1 MRTATA
7 AVNRSVEDILD
18 GLDNCRAHATSY
30 PAASSREESKVGAVL
45 SALNSFSEI
54 VRYLNT
60 RRSRG
65 AILSLDDEAA
75 VQDVL
80 YLMLRPWVH
89 DLVPE
94 NPTDK
99 VANTY
104 AIKDFVS
111 LANRF
116 VLEAKYIRDD
126 RHGKT
131 IVTEINNDIETY
143 RYHPSC
149 DDLIFFIYD
158 PNSHIP
164 DSAAVTRHLQSSRT
178 YDTKVLRCHGV
189 IKP

>member
-1 MRTATA
+1 MTI
-7 AVNRSVEDILD
+7 AVNSNLANVLD
-18 GLDNCRAHATSY
+18 GVDKCRRH
-30 PAASSREESKVGAVL
+30 SSAKLVTANPGRISIDSVL
-45 SALNSFSEI
+45 LALQSFSEI

-60 RRSRG
+60 RRSQG
-65 AILSLDDEAA
+65 AILALDDEAA

-89 DLVPE
+89 DLTPE

-99 VANTY
+99 VANTH

-111 LANRF
+111 HLNKF
-116 VLEAKYIRDD
+116 VLEAKYVRD
-126 RHGKT
+126 RSHEKS
-131 IVTEINNDIETY
+131 IVKEINDDIETY

-149 DDLIFFIYD
+149 DDLIFFVYD

-164 DSAAVTRHLQSSRT
+164 DSAAVTRHLQENRS
-178 YDTKVLRCHGV
+178 YGNKVLRCHGV

>member
-1 MRTATA
+1 MS
-7 AVNRSVEDILD
+7 RSVDDILA
-18 GLDNCRAHATSY
+18 GLDKCRAQGTF
-30 PAASSREESKVGAVL
+30 PAATRPDGTKVAAVL
-45 SALNSFSEI
+45 SALNSFTEI

-65 AILSLDDEAA
+65 AILVLDDEAA

-111 LANRF
+111 HANRF
-116 VLEAKYIRDD
+116 VLEAKYIRDE
-126 RHGKT
+126 RHGKA

-149 DDLIFFIYD
+149 DDLLFFIFD

-178 YDTKVLRCHGV
+178 YDNKVLRCHGV